1 MANTLIL
8 VDRRDDPWKKV
19 NVTIVWKGG
28 GYDHVWVDDSGRG
41 SFGGTGTVKEVQVS
55 GETIPVYK
63 VVKGDTTFVVKSENA
78 H

>member
-1 MANTLIL
+1 MANTIIL

-19 NVTIVWKGG
+19 NVTLAWKGG

-41 SFGGTGTVKEVQVS
+41 QFSGSGTILEVQLA
-55 GETIPVYK
+55 GEKIPAYQEVN
-63 VVKGDTTFVVKSENA
+63 GSTTFVVKSDKS

>member
-8 VDRRDDPWKKV
+8 VDRRDDPWRRV

-41 SFGGTGTVKEVQVS
+41 SFGGTGTILEVQAP
-55 GETIPVYK
+55 GERISAYRE
-63 VVKGDTTFVVKSENA
+63 VKGNTTFVAKSENA

>member
-19 NVTIVWKGG
+19 NVILHWKGG
-28 GYDHVWVDDSGRG
+28 GSDRVWVNESGRG
-41 SFGGTGTVKEVQVS
+41 NFGGTGTITRVQAP
-55 GETIPVYK
+55 GDEIPVYEK
-63 VVKGDTTFVVKSENA
+63 VNGSTTFVARSKNA

>member
-1 MANTLIL
+1 MANTIIL

-19 NVTIVWKGG
+19 NVTLAWKGG

-41 SFGGTGTVKEVQVS
+41 QFSGSGTILEVQVA
-55 GETIPVYK
+55 GEKIPVYQE
-63 VVKGDTTFVVKSENA
+63 VNGSTTFVAKSDRS

>member
-19 NVTIVWKGG
+19 NATIVWKGG

-41 SFGGTGTVKEVQVS
+41 SFGGTGTVKEVKVA

-63 VVKGDTTFVVKSENA
+63 EVKGDTTFVAKSENA